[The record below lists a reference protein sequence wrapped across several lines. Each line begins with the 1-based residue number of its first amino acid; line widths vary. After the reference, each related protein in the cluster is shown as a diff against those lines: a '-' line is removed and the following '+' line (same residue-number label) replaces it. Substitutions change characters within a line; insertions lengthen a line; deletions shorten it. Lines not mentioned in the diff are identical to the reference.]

1 MYRIKPTVVRI
12 LVGVT
17 ISVALAWG
25 AGPAYAGINSLYPA
39 DSSTLTAASQT
50 FSWDGTDDI
59 TEYWLYLG
67 TSEGEKDILD
77 SGTLGTA
84 PSTTV
89 NGLPADGSTV
99 YARLWH
105 KEGGSWLSTDFT
117 YTAFTASGGGG
128 GEAGNHTLRWDR
140 ILDASN
146 GDAEG
151 CNSDR
156 FKCIFPTAANP
167 TGAAVLDNET
177 GLVWERSPEPTTQIN
192 WQGAIT
198 HCAQREVGGRLG
210 WELPLRNQLASLVDP
225 SNSDLSL
232 PTGHAFQ
239 NVPSGLYWS
248 ATTNVGNPTGAWV
261 VVFINGNVGTISKA
275 NDVFVWCV
283 RGGQSFDGN
292 THNTLH

>member
-67 TSEGEKDILD
+67 TSVKGKDILD

-128 GEAGNHTLRWDR
+128 GEAG
-140 ILDASN
+140 
-146 GDAEG
+146 
-151 CNSDR
+151 
-156 FKCIFPTAANP
+156 
-167 TGAAVLDNET
+167 
-177 GLVWERSPEPTTQIN
+177 
-192 WQGAIT
+192 
-198 HCAQREVGGRLG
+198 GRLG
-210 WELPLRNQLASLVDP
+210 WELPMRNQLASLVDP
-225 SNSDLSL
+225 SNLDLSL
-232 PTGHAFQ
+232 PTGHPFQ
-239 NVPSGLYWS
+239 NVQSAGYWS
-248 ATTNVGNPTGAWV
+248 ATST
-261 VVFINGNVGTISKA
+261 
-275 NDVFVWCV
+275 
-283 RGGQSFDGN
+283 RGVCAVARA
-292 THNTLH
+292 LMAIRMV